1 MVREK
6 EDWDEDQV
14 SGVFQG
20 LGQGSNSKDRIVAMP
35 GKHIFLFSF
44 PCMMQKSKTAFLSA

>member
-6 EDWDEDQV
+6 EDRDEDQV

-20 LGQGSNSKDRIVAMP
+20 LGQGSNSKDRIRIVVFDIHMQS
-35 GKHIFLFSF
+35 IF
-44 PCMMQKSKTAFLSA
+44 KT